1 MFIIVI
7 KNFYLISVSGL
18 EVVLVDG
25 GVDVTLAG
33 EEVER
38 VVHLHL
44 GHALL
49 HPVEDVV
56 PVDAGLVRALL
67 DEAVHEVVVAVAEA
81 LIGGGGDVARAA
93 LHAERAAHHGLAQ
106 AAVGSQNL
114 AVDLLLQLPQ
124 LEVAV
129 DHLQGVRVVL
139 GLVPHLADLE
149 GHDVLLVL
157 LGPDGAHHLD
167 GTSFNVLGLVGSFLQ
182 PLDHLDFSTIILDL
196 KKPEFRNM
204 KIESTENGA

>member
-38 VVHLHL
+38 VVHLHF

-56 PVDAGLVRALL
+56 PIDAGLVRALL
-67 DEAVHEVVVAVAEA
+67 DEAVHEVVVLVSKC
-81 LIGGGGDVARAA
+81 L
-93 LHAERAAHHGLAQ
+93 
-106 AAVGSQNL
+106 
-114 AVDLLLQLPQ
+114 
-124 LEVAV
+124 
-129 DHLQGVRVVL
+129 VR
-139 GLVPHLADLE
+139 
-149 GHDVLLVL
+149 
-157 LGPDGAHHLD
+157 
-167 GTSFNVLGLVGSFLQ
+167 
-182 PLDHLDFSTIILDL
+182 
-196 KKPEFRNM
+196 
-204 KIESTENGA
+204 